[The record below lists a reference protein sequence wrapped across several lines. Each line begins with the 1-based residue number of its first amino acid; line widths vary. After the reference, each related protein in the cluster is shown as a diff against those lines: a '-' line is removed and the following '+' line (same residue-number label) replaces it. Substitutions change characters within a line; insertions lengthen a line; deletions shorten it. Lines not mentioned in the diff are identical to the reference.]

1 VSEIYELIKGSK
13 FLFYILT
20 LFIFWFLLKLL
31 LNKVFKSEI
40 KIRKRNIAIKEVI
53 EGQKV
58 LFYAIYTLF
67 LALFT
72 SFLFERNKLIN
83 YATDSFYSISTL
95 LFFIFLYRS
104 INKILE
110 KIFIK
115 EKDKEIRSFLSFSKS
130 FTKFFFLILAFFQIL
145 LIWEVNITP
154 LLASAGIAGIAL
166 ALGAQQLLSNLFGGV
181 NLFLDKSIKVGD
193 KVIYNGR
200 VLWVEEINIRTTKF
214 RTLENTYLI
223 VPNSQLA
230 NSVIEN
236 VTQPLKAKNVRIN
249 IEVAYGSDIEK
260 VKKVLKKVAER
271 NSKRIKDED
280 VEVWFYELGEYSLRF
295 LVVFKVPSA
304 DDMWPARCE
313 FIENVYKEL
322 SKEGIEIPYPIRT
335 IYLK

>member
-1 VSEIYELIKGSK
+1 MLEIYELIKGSK

>member
-1 VSEIYELIKGSK
+1 MSEIYELIKGSK